1 MIGIEKLFEQMEE
14 VSKPRQVFV
23 TQSRVLAQR
32 VQEYYQNLV
41 RSSSAT
47 LGKMAKPAEDE
58 EHILADLDDE
68 DAGAF
73 GLPQK
78 YSMLEDK
85 HFPLFVTYDQVSIYS
100 APCKPY
106 YSSRLYYPA
115 L

>member
-14 VSKPRQVFV
+14 VAKPRQVFV

-41 RSSSAT
+41 SASSTNLSHSQKAQ
-47 LGKMAKPAEDE
+47 DE
-58 EHILADLDDE
+58 EHVLADLDDE

-73 GLPQK
+73 GLPAK

-85 HFPLFVTYDQVSIYS
+85 HFPLFLTYDQVSF
-100 APCKPY
+100 
-106 YSSRLYYPA
+106 L
-115 L
+115 